1 MGKHYPPPFPP
12 VERRRTATAE
22 DVAARQT
29 HEYEA
34 HESGEW
40 DALMCPMRN
49 VLSRLRLKLRPF
61 GIEIVSLVEVGYALV
76 PARQRGREVR

>member
-1 MGKHYPPPFPP
+1 
-12 VERRRTATAE
+12 
-22 DVAARQT
+22 
-29 HEYEA
+29 
-34 HESGEW
+34 
-40 DALMCPMRN
+40 MRN